1 MKNLSPDDAPLAGG
15 VDELTTLFVRANRNE
30 QAAAQLYAQC
40 QPLLAAWLRWR
51 FPAEIATDAA
61 HDALATAFAQHAAFH
76 GERALLPW
84 LKTLAFREAIDAIR
98 RDTRRAERERLFV
111 EGENLAGERRVA
123 SGCEDALARGL
134 AGLSENQRSLIEQ
147 RYFSGES
154 SKAIAASEGRKRSAV
169 AVEIHRICQKL
180 RKAIEDPSRQ
190 ARRAI
195 PDYTTPTGGE
205 SEVGVIRDAHATAS
219 LIANPLLR
227 PSNH

>member
-1 MKNLSPDDAPLAGG
+1 MPLPVARAVLFASVVNDPSDDPAWK
-15 VDELTTLFVRANRNE
+15 DKSEEE
-30 QAAAQLYAQC
+30 QN
-40 QPLLAAWLRWR
+40 
-51 FPAEIATDAA
+51 
-61 HDALATAFAQHAAFH
+61 
-76 GERALLPW
+76 
-84 LKTLAFREAIDAIR
+84 
-98 RDTRRAERERLFV
+98 AERERLFV

-190 ARRAI
+190 GRRAI

>member
-1 MKNLSPDDAPLAGG
+1 MRNLSPDDAPLAGG
-15 VDELTTLFVRANRNE
+15 VDELTTLFVRANGNE
-30 QAAAQLYAQC
+30 GAAAQLYAQC

-84 LKTLAFREAIDAIR
+84 LKTLALREAIDAIR
-98 RDTRRAERERLFV
+98 SDTRRAERERLYV
-111 EGENLAGERRVA
+111 ESESLAGERRE
-123 SGCEDALARGL
+123 SGGCEDALALAL
-134 AGLSENQRSLIEQ
+134 AGLSDTQRSMIER
-147 RYFSGES
+147 RYVAGES
-154 SKAIAASEGRKRSAV
+154 SEAIAASASRNRSAV
-169 AVEIHRICQKL
+169 AVEIHRICRKL
-180 RKAIEDPSRQ
+180 RKAIEEPSHQ

-205 SEVGVIRDAHATAS
+205 SELGVMRDAHAPAS